1 MHRLTRISCTTAVLA
16 LTTSL
21 VVSACSSDN
30 KDGSGT
36 GGNLAG
42 SSNGNAGSTGH
53 GGSSAAG
60 GSSAQSA
67 GSSSGGSSSGG
78 SSSVGS
84 GGSSS
89 SVAGSTGSISTVACP
104 GLPLADG
111 SAGAGDTGGAGG
123 TDDGACTGVSV
134 EAESVPVDMFIMMD
148 RSQSMGFTLK
158 NGMTRMQAVQAAV
171 QSFVSDPS
179 AGAIGAGLGFFGLS
193 GGADDTLDCNV
204 ASYAKPTVAIAPL
217 STNGPELVKA
227 INDIVPAG
235 LTPTVPAL
243 QGALSYAK
251 DWAAAHVGRATIV
264 VLVTD
269 GFPTQCDS
277 ASPDQI
283 ASAAMTGYA
292 GDGHIKTYV
301 IGVGDFSKFNLDNYA
316 QSGGTQNAFLTD
328 ESMASDSF
336 LHALL
341 NITNSKIA
349 CQYGIPKPIDTTMQ
363 VDPKKVQVVYTPA
376 SGAAL
381 EVPKVEGLAGCA
393 TSANGGWY
401 YDNDAAPTV
410 ISVCPC
416 TCSSFAAG
424 RVDVRLGCSPHIG
437 IR

>member
-42 SSNGNAGSTGH
+42 SSNANAGSTGH
-53 GGSSAAG
+53 GGNSSASG
-60 GSSAQSA
+60 GSAAQTGA
-67 GSSSGGSSSGG
+67 GSSSGGSSSVDG
-78 SSSVGS
+78 

-104 GLPLADG
+104 GLPLDDG
-111 SAGAGDTGGAGG
+111 SAGAADTGGAGG
-123 TDDGACTGVSV
+123 ADDGACTGVSV

-148 RSQSMGFTLK
+148 RSQSMGFLLQ

-179 AGAIGAGLGFFGLS
+179 AAAIGAGIGFFGQS
-193 GGADDTLDCNV
+193 GGADDTLDCSV
-204 ASYAKPTVAIAPL
+204 AAYAKPTVAIAPL
-217 STNGPELVKA
+217 GTNGPALVTA
-227 INDIVPAG
+227 INAIVPAG

-269 GFPTQCDS
+269 GFPTQCDN

-283 ASAAMTGYA
+283 ASAALAGYN

-316 QSGGTQNAFLTD
+316 QSGGTQTAFLTD

-341 NITNSKIA
+341 NITNSKLA
-349 CQYGIPKPIDTTMQ
+349 CQYGIPKPVDTTMQ

-393 TSANGGWY
+393 SSANGGWY
-401 YDNDAAPTV
+401 YDNDAAPTE